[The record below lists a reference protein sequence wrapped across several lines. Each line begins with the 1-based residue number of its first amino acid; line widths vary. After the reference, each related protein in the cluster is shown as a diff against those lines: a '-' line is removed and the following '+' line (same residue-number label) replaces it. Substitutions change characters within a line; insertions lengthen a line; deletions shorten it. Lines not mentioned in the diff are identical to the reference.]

1 MENQKNKN
9 KNWVETMEELR
20 GTYNTNDQIKLK
32 TSKLKSSLCDYSDA
46 YIFVR
51 RAITIPNT
59 GAVAALSNRKKI

>member
-9 KNWVETMEELR
+9 KNWVETMDELW

-32 TSKLKSSLCDYSDA
+32 TSMLKSSLCDYSDA

>member
-46 YIFVR
+46 YTFVR

>member
-9 KNWVETMEELR
+9 KNWVETMDELR
-20 GTYNTNDQIKLK
+20 GTHNTNYQIKLK
-32 TSKLKSSLCDYSDA
+32 TSMLKSSLCDYSDT

>member
-1 MENQKNKN
+1 MD
-9 KNWVETMEELR
+9 ELQGR
-20 GTYNTNDQIKLK
+20 YNTNGQIKLK
-32 TSKLKSSLCDYSDA
+32 TSMLKSSLYDYSDA